1 MTRFCS
7 NDGSDH
13 LCHAL
18 QKRTRR
24 LALSS
29 PPPRGGCHEP
39 SQRSPSFVFQQFS
52 RSGDGSSASSRA
64 DRMKIG
70 HSLMTNRRHAAREHD
85 KDR

>member
-29 PPPRGGCHEP
+29 PPPEEAVMSRLTV
-39 SQRSPSFVFQQFS
+39 SRLSF
-52 RSGDGSSASSRA
+52 SSFPGAETVRVL
-64 DRMKIG
+64 
-70 HSLMTNRRHAAREHD
+70 HHALTE
-85 KDR
+85 